1 MIFCRH
7 RAQHE
12 ESGGTGPSISTT
24 CTPPAVAPPLAVDDA
39 YLVPPSDTM
48 RICSSA
54 ALRLHTLIARAGVAS
69 SADRQQPCAKTPHRP
84 QREVGEGR
92 LKHGY

>member
-1 MIFCRH
+1 MIFYRH

-39 YLVPPSDTM
+39 YLTPPSDTM

-54 ALRLHTLIARAGVAS
+54 AVHLHALILARGGAAS
-69 SADRQQPCAKTPHRP
+69 SADRQPPCAKAFAAQTPA
-84 QREVGEGR
+84 
-92 LKHGY
+92 